1 MACLF
6 LEIMNNNFN
15 YKTIYFEKIFWLIQ
29 KQKLRFISKK
39 LYITKMQSQPSLP
52 VSKFMVKNI
61 ISVKAEETIKKVA
74 KKMYENHVG
83 AALVLK
89 NGVLDGIVTHRDIAT
104 AVTVFDK
111 PQSLPVSN
119 IMSSPI
125 LHVTPEESIIKVAE
139 IMTSKNIRRLA
150 VVDQGKVIGIISS
163 SDLTVLFSMSKEED
177 LKKVFGAY
185 IN

>member
-1 MACLF
+1 M
-6 LEIMNNNFN
+6 EN
-15 YKTIYFEKIFWLIQ
+15 Q
-29 KQKLRFISKK
+29 SKLS
-39 LYITKMQSQPSLP
+39 

-61 ISVKAEETIKKVA
+61 ISVTADETIKKTA

-83 AALVLK
+83 AAVVLK
-89 NGVLDGIVTHRDIAT
+89 NDLLDGIVTHRDIAT

-111 PQSLPVSN
+111 PHNLPVSN

-150 VVDQGKVIGIISS
+150 VVEQGKVIGVISS
-163 SDLTVLFSMSKEED
+163 SDLAVLFSMSKEED
-177 LKKVFGAY
+177 LEKIFGAY
-185 IN
+185 LD

>member
-1 MACLF
+1 M
-6 LEIMNNNFN
+6 
-15 YKTIYFEKIFWLIQ
+15 Q
-29 KQKLRFISKK
+29 DQSKLS
-39 LYITKMQSQPSLP
+39 

-61 ISVKAEETIKKVA
+61 ISVTADETIKKVA

-83 AALVLK
+83 AVVVLK
-89 NGVLDGIVTHRDIAT
+89 NGLLDGIVTHRDIAT

-111 PQSLPVSN
+111 PHNLPVSN

-150 VVDQGKVIGIISS
+150 VVEQGKVVGIISS
-163 SDLTVLFSMSKEED
+163 SDLVVLFSMSKEED
-177 LKKVFGAY
+177 LEKIFGAY
-185 IN
+185 LD

>member
-1 MACLF
+1 MQ
-6 LEIMNNNFN
+6 N
-15 YKTIYFEKIFWLIQ
+15 Q
-29 KQKLRFISKK
+29 SKLS
-39 LYITKMQSQPSLP
+39 

-61 ISVKAEETIKKVA
+61 ISVTADETIKKVA

-83 AALVLK
+83 AVVVLK
-89 NGVLDGIVTHRDIAT
+89 NGLLDGIVTHRDIAT

-111 PQSLPVSN
+111 PHNLPVSN

-150 VVDQGKVIGIISS
+150 VVEQGKVVGIISS
-163 SDLTVLFSMSKEED
+163 SDLVVLFSMSKEED
-177 LKKVFGAY
+177 LEKIFGAY
-185 IN
+185 LD

>member
-1 MACLF
+1 MQ
-6 LEIMNNNFN
+6 N
-15 YKTIYFEKIFWLIQ
+15 Q
-29 KQKLRFISKK
+29 SKLA
-39 LYITKMQSQPSLP
+39 

-61 ISVKAEETIKKVA
+61 ISVTSDETIKKVA

-83 AALVLK
+83 AAVVLK
-89 NGVLDGIVTHRDIAT
+89 NGLLDGIVTHRDIAT

-111 PQSLPVSN
+111 PDNLPVSN

-150 VVDQGKVIGIISS
+150 VVELGKVVGVIST
-163 SDLTVLFSMSKEED
+163 SDLAVLFSMSKEED
-177 LKKVFGAY
+177 LEKIFGAY
-185 IN
+185 VD